1 MMNICKLLIS
11 RQPDILITFVVTEE
25 WLGFIGSQSKPH
37 NIRFRTLPNTIPSE
51 HRRANDFA
59 GFIEAVFTKME
70 APFEELLDHLLLD
83 EDDDKQAAAAV
94 SAIIADT
101 YLPWAVDVGNR
112 RNIPVA
118 SLWTMSALVF
128 SVFHHFQLLER
139 NGHFPF
145 DLSEKGDELVD
156 YIPGLEP
163 TKLADFP
170 TIFHRAV
177 RQVLHRALASVSKVS
192 KAQYLL
198 LSSVY
203 KLEAKIINTLK
214 EEFSF
219 PVYPVGPTIPHVDI
233 SSTIGHNGPKYLE
246 WLETQ
251 PVGSVLYVSLGS
263 FLSVS
268 SAQMDE
274 IIAGICNSGV
284 RYFWVTRGDTSRFKD
299 GSADDKGIVV
309 PWCDQLRV
317 LCHASIGGFWTH
329 CGLNSTI
336 ESLYAGVPMLTFPIF
351 WDQVPNSKQIVQD
364 WKTGWR
370 AKKPEIGSESLVTR
384 DEITELVKRFMDFNS
399 DERKEMSKRARE
411 VQEICQEAVAENGS
425 SIANFDAFL
434 KDISSA

>member
-145 DLSEKGDELVD
+145 DLSGAYSFQQLNYFYSSTSLDLNR
-156 YIPGLEP
+156 P
-163 TKLADFP
+163 
-170 TIFHRAV
+170 FHF
-177 RQVLHRALASVSKVS
+177 SK
-192 KAQYLL
+192 LL
-198 LSSVY
+198 LFYSS
-203 KLEAKIINTLK
+203 
-214 EEFSF
+214 F
-219 PVYPVGPTIPHVDI
+219 
-233 SSTIGHNGPKYLE
+233 
-246 WLETQ
+246 
-251 PVGSVLYVSLGS
+251 
-263 FLSVS
+263 
-268 SAQMDE
+268 M
-274 IIAGICNSGV
+274 
-284 RYFWVTRGDTSRFKD
+284 VT
-299 GSADDKGIVV
+299 
-309 PWCDQLRV
+309 W
-317 LCHASIGGFWTH
+317 
-329 CGLNSTI
+329 
-336 ESLYAGVPMLTFPIF
+336 
-351 WDQVPNSKQIVQD
+351 
-364 WKTGWR
+364 
-370 AKKPEIGSESLVTR
+370 
-384 DEITELVKRFMDFNS
+384 
-399 DERKEMSKRARE
+399 
-411 VQEICQEAVAENGS
+411 
-425 SIANFDAFL
+425 
-434 KDISSA
+434 